1 MAHHLRG
8 LVAIVLLLLAACGP
22 QTIETATPMA
32 PAISLLAGDSL
43 APINPALVNG
53 PIEITGSSTVYPLT
67 TRVVEEFFAE
77 GSHAQ
82 IDVKVTGTG
91 GGFRSFCSGDPV
103 DIVNASRPITA
114 AETEACR
121 AVGREPL
128 GFQVGIDALAVV
140 VSNDNQFVESL
151 SFAQLAQIFS
161 GQARTWREV
170 DPAYPDAPISL
181 FSPGVDSGTF
191 DYFVEAVLDGD
202 EALIPAV
209 PGVVLS
215 EDDTELLRGIEESPY
230 AIGYFGFAYY
240 QSDQERLRAVAI
252 DGGIGPVAPGAGAAT
267 VVDGSYPLARPL
279 FIYANS
285 TTLAQDPTVAAFIS
299 YYLQHVNELIGEA
312 GYFPVSDT
320 TIDAAQQALVATLR

>member
-1 MAHHLRG
+1 MVNQMRG
-8 LVAIVLLLLAACGP
+8 LVVILLLLLAACGP
-22 QTIETATPMA
+22 QTTETATPLV
-32 PAISLLAGDSL
+32 PAVTLLAGDSL
-43 APINPALVNG
+43 APINPALVSG

-67 TRVVEEFFAE
+67 ARVAEEFALE
-77 GSHAQ
+77 GSPAQ

-103 DIVNASRPITA
+103 DIVNASRPITS
-114 AETEACR
+114 AETDACR

-140 VSNDNQFVESL
+140 VSNENQFVERL

-170 DPAYPDAPISL
+170 DPAYPDAPIDL

-191 DYFVEAVLDGD
+191 DYFVEAVLGGD

-215 EDDTELLRGIEESPY
+215 EDDLELLRGIEENPF

-240 QSDQERLRAVAI
+240 QGDQERLRALAI
-252 DGGIGPVAPGAGAAT
+252 DGSSGPVAPGAAT
-267 VVDGSYPLARPL
+267 VVDGSYSLARPL
-279 FIYANS
+279 FIYTSNA
-285 TTLAQDPTVAAFIS
+285 TLAQNPTVAAFIS
-299 YYLQHVNELIGEA
+299 YYLQNVNDLIAEV
-312 GYFPVSDT
+312 GYFPVPNT
-320 TIDAAQQALVATLR
+320 TIDAAQQALVAALR

>member
-1 MAHHLRG
+1 MTNHMRG
-8 LVAIVLLLLAACGP
+8 LVAILLLLLAACGP
-22 QTIETATPMA
+22 QTTETATPLV
-32 PAISLLAGDSL
+32 PAVMLLAGDSL
-43 APINPALVNG
+43 APINPALVSG

-67 TRVVEEFFAE
+67 ARVAEEFALE
-77 GSHAQ
+77 GSPAQ

-103 DIVNASRPITA
+103 DIVNASRPITP
-114 AETEACR
+114 AETDACR

-140 VSNDNQFVESL
+140 VSNENQFVERL

-161 GQARTWREV
+161 GQVRTWREV
-170 DPAYPDAPISL
+170 DPTYPDAPISL

-191 DYFVEAVLDGD
+191 DYFVEAVLGGD

-215 EDDTELLRGIEESPY
+215 EDDTELLRGIEENPF

-240 QSDQERLRAVAI
+240 QSDQERLRALAI
-252 DGGIGPVAPGAGAAT
+252 DGGNGPVAPGAAT

-279 FIYANS
+279 FIYTSSA
-285 TTLAQDPTVAAFIS
+285 TLAQDPTVAAFIS
-299 YYLQHVNELIGEA
+299 YYLQNVNELVVEV
-312 GYFPVSDT
+312 GYFPVPAT
-320 TIDAAQQALVATLR
+320 TIDAAQQALVAALR

>member
-1 MAHHLRG
+1 MVNQMRG
-8 LVAIVLLLLAACGP
+8 LIVILLLLLAACGP
-22 QTIETATPMA
+22 QTTETATPLV
-32 PAISLLAGDSL
+32 PAVTLLAGDSL
-43 APINPALVNG
+43 APINPALVSG

-67 TRVVEEFFAE
+67 ARIAEEFALE
-77 GSHAQ
+77 GSPAQ
-82 IDVKVTGTG
+82 IDIKVTGTG

-103 DIVNASRPITA
+103 DIVNASRPITS
-114 AETEACR
+114 AETDACR

-140 VSNDNQFVESL
+140 VSNENQFVERL

-170 DPAYPDAPISL
+170 DPAYPDAPIAL

-191 DYFVEAVLDGD
+191 DYFVESVLGGD
-202 EALIPAV
+202 KALIPAV

-215 EDDTELLRGIEESPY
+215 EDDIELLRGIEENPF

-240 QSDQERLRAVAI
+240 QGDQERLRALAI
-252 DGGIGPVAPGAGAAT
+252 DGGSGPVAPGAAT

-279 FIYANS
+279 FIYTSSA
-285 TTLAQDPTVAAFIS
+285 TLTQEPTVAAFIS
-299 YYLQHVNELIGEA
+299 YYLQNVNELIAEV
-312 GYFPVSDT
+312 GYFSVSDT
-320 TIDAAQQALVATLR
+320 TIDAAQQALVAALR